1 MNYKP
6 PRPDEP
12 IWSPTAYAHNGA
24 VDVAFDRLEG
34 SQGEPLLLIMGLGAS
49 RFWWPDGLCQ
59 AFARAGFAVARYD
72 HRDAGESTRMPETT
86 VGNPY
91 RALFGRRGSPY
102 TAEDMT
108 DDAVAVLDALGWERA
123 HLFGHSLGGAIAQR
137 IALRHPER
145 TLSLTSSGSAPSDVL
160 SGLSVLRYLRLGLFV
175 RLSRMKF
182 PEGREG
188 DVEASLAV
196 WRGMASSA
204 YPLDEDAARKW
215 IEADLDAGPR
225 DPKAQSR
232 QIGAQWSGPRLRELH
247 RPMLVLHGE
256 EDPFLRVSA
265 AEATAKAVPG
275 ARLVRFPGVGHDFP
289 APLWPVIA
297 EEVRK
302 TASIA

>member
-1 MNYKP
+1 M
-6 PRPDEP
+6 
-12 IWSPTAYAHNGA
+12 
-24 VDVAFDRLEG
+24 AFDRLAG
-34 SQGEPLLLIMGLGAS
+34 AQGEPLLLIMGLGAS
-49 RFWWPDGLCQ
+49 RFWWPDGLCE
-59 AFARAGFAVARYD
+59 AFAGAGFAVARYD

-86 VGNPY
+86 VDNPF
-91 RALFGRRGSPY
+91 RALLGRRGSPY

-137 IALRHPER
+137 IGLRHPER
-145 TLSLTSSGSAPSDVL
+145 TLSVTSSGSGPSDVL
-160 SGLSVLRYLRLGLFV
+160 SGLRVLRYLRLGLFA

-188 DVEASLAV
+188 DFAASLAI
-196 WRGMASSA
+196 WRSMASSA
-204 YPLDEDAARKW
+204 YPLDEESARKW
-215 IEADLDAGPR
+215 IEADLDTGPR

-232 QIGAQWSGPRLRELH
+232 QVGAKWTGPRLRELQ

-256 EDPFLRVSA
+256 EDPFIRVSA

-275 ARLVRFPGVGHDFP
+275 ARLVTFPGVGHDFP

-297 EEVRK
+297 EAVRK
-302 TASIA
+302 TALIA